1 MGSQA
6 HVVVVGGP
14 RTLPEQA
21 RRRIEDYERRWSR
34 FLPGSELSR
43 LNAGTGRMHR
53 VSDATW
59 ILLQHLVAAWEGTD
73 GRFDPTVLD
82 ALRSAGY
89 RNCFEPDNPQSVV
102 GDLPDVD
109 RPDRDRPDGDLPDG
123 DLPGRE
129 PTDVEGGPAGAAP
142 GCAAILFD
150 PPARSVLLPRG
161 VRIDAGG
168 LGKGLAADL
177 VVGELLASGAE
188 GAMVNLGG
196 DLRAA
201 GNAGADAGWVVGID
215 NPFLADEESCRVAFA
230 AGAVATSSR
239 LRRTWHTGG
248 KRHHHL
254 IDPATGRSSLS
265 GLAGVTVI
273 AAEAWWAEAVAKAAF
288 LAGPID
294 GGDVV
299 TKAGATGVLTGDD
312 GTRQVLRGMA
322 ELLV

>member
-43 LNAGTGRMHR
+43 LNAGTGRMHP

-59 ILLQHLVAAWEGTD
+59 ILLRHLVAAWERTD

-89 RNCFEPDNPQSVV
+89 RQCFEPGNPQSVV
-102 GDLPDVD
+102 GDLS
-109 RPDRDRPDGDLPDG
+109 DGDLSG
-123 DLPGRE
+123 GE
-129 PTDVEGGPAGAAP
+129 PTDTEGGPARAAP
-142 GCAAILFD
+142 GCATILFD
-150 PPARSVLLPRG
+150 PVARSVLLPRG
-161 VRIDAGG
+161 VRIDPGG

-215 NPFLADEESCRVAFA
+215 NPFLADEESYRVALV

-239 LRRTWHTGG
+239 LRRTWHSGG

-254 IDPATGRSSLS
+254 IDPATGGSSLS

-288 LAGPID
+288 LAGPIE
-294 GGDVV
+294 GCDVV
-299 TKAGATGVLTGDD
+299 TMAGATGVLTADD
-312 GTRQVLRGMA
+312 GSCQVLDGMA
-322 ELLV
+322 EFLV

>member
-43 LNAGTGRMHR
+43 LNAGTGRMHP

-59 ILLQHLVAAWEGTD
+59 ILLRHLVAAWEQTD

-89 RNCFEPDNPQSVV
+89 RHCFEPDNPQSVV
-102 GDLPDVD
+102 GSLS
-109 RPDRDRPDGDLPDG
+109 DGDLS
-123 DLPGRE
+123 GRG
-129 PTDVEGGPAGAAP
+129 PTDAEGGPARAAP

-150 PPARSVLLPRG
+150 PVARSVLLPRG
-161 VRIDAGG
+161 VRIDPGG

-215 NPFLADEESCRVAFA
+215 NPFLADEESYRVALV

-239 LRRTWHTGG
+239 LRRTWRSGG

-288 LAGPID
+288 LAGPIE
-294 GGDVV
+294 GCDVV
-299 TKAGATGVLTGDD
+299 TMAGATGVLTVDD
-312 GTRQVLRGMA
+312 GSCQVLDGMA